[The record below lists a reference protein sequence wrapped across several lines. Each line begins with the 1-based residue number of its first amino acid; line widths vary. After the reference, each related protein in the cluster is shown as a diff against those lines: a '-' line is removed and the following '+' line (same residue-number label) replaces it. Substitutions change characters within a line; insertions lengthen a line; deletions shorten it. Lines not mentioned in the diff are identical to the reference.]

1 MTDTDMLHM
10 AALEKE
16 NMELRKLLRKT
27 LPVLRAAIFTDYKD
41 TSKADELYDRIVKK
55 GWKGGIDDEGSK

>member
-10 AALEKE
+10 AAMEKE
-16 NMELRKLLRKT
+16 NMELWKLLRET

-41 TSKADELYDRIVKK
+41 TSKANELYDRIVKK
-55 GWKGGIDDEGSK
+55 VGKE

>member
-16 NMELRKLLRKT
+16 NMELWKLLQETR
-27 LPVLRAAIFTDYKD
+27 PVLRAAFFVNYKD
-41 TSKADELYDRIVKK
+41 QTRQMICM
-55 GWKGGIDDEGSK
+55 IR

>member
-16 NMELRKLLRKT
+16 SLEMWKLLRET
-27 LPVLRAAIFTDYKD
+27 LPVLRRAFFANFKD
-41 TSKADELYDRIVKK
+41 QNTANELYDRITKK
-55 GWKGGIDDEGSK
+55 VGKE

>member
-16 NMELRKLLRKT
+16 SLEMWKLLRET
-27 LPVLRAAIFTDYKD
+27 LPVLKIAFFADKD
-41 TSKADELYDRIVKK
+41 DTKKADELYDRIVKK
-55 GWKGGIDDEGSK
+55 VGRE

>member
-10 AALEKE
+10 AAMEKE
-16 NMELRKLLRKT
+16 NMELWKLLRET

-41 TSKADELYDRIVKK
+41 TSKANELYDRIVKK
-55 GWKGGIDDEGSK
+55 VGRE